1 MSRERSRRPTAPRNM
16 NTRTAIEALAQTA
29 NVISAAESVATALQA
44 LRNGT
49 TEDQWDQLCEN
60 ELIDGLIDA
69 CMDLEFELED

>member
-1 MSRERSRRPTAPRNM
+1 M
-16 NTRTAIEALAQTA
+16 NTRTALEALAQTA
-29 NVISAAESVATALQA
+29 NVISAAESVTAALQA

-60 ELIDGLIDA
+60 ELVDRLIAA

>member
-1 MSRERSRRPTAPRNM
+1 M
-16 NTRTAIEALAQTA
+16 NTRTALEALAQTA

-49 TEDQWDQLCEN
+49 TEDQWDQLCDN
-60 ELIDGLIDA
+60 ELIDGLIAA

>member
-1 MSRERSRRPTAPRNM
+1 M
-16 NTRTAIEALAQTA
+16 NTRTALEALAQTA
-29 NVISAAESVATALQA
+29 NVISSAESVTAALQA

-60 ELIDGLIDA
+60 ELVDRLIAA

>member
-1 MSRERSRRPTAPRNM
+1 M
-16 NTRTAIEALAQTA
+16 NTRTALEALAQTA

-44 LRNGT
+44 LRDGT

-60 ELIDGLIDA
+60 ELVDRLIDA